1 MADGITPTPTPETAP
16 YWAAATAERLSIQ
29 RCRACSRHYFY
40 PRSFCPRCQSA
51 DVEWTDVSGRGRL
64 ISYVI
69 NYRPFPCTG
78 NGAPQVIALVELE
91 EGVRMLTNIVDSSGE
106 PEGLPLDAPVSVAF
120 EPRGDLKVPVFRL
133 DAVGP
138 VDAEVP
144 LEAGR

>member
-1 MADGITPTPTPETAP
+1 MAGGLAPTPTPETAP
-16 YWAAATAERLSIQ
+16 FWAAAAAGRLSIQ
-29 RCRACSRHYFY
+29 RCRTCGRHYFY
-40 PRSFCPRCQSA
+40 PRSFCPACQSA

-91 EGVRMLTNIVDSSGE
+91 EGVRMLTNIVDSSGQ

-133 DAVGP
+133 DAVL
-138 VDAEVP
+138 P
-144 LEAGR
+144 LAAALPREAVR

>member
-29 RCRACSRHYFY
+29 RCRACGRHYFY

-51 DVEWTDVSGRGRL
+51 DVEWTDASGRGRL

-78 NGAPQVIALVELE
+78 TGAPQVIALVELE
-91 EGVRMLTNIVDSSGE
+91 EGVRMLTNIVDSTGQ

-133 DAVGP
+133 DT
-138 VDAEVP
+138 P
-144 LEAGR
+144 LPLDTALPREGVR

>member
-1 MADGITPTPTPETAP
+1 MADGIIPTPTPETAP

-29 RCRACSRHYFY
+29 RCRACGRHYFY

-51 DVEWTDVSGRGRL
+51 DVEWTEVSGRGRL

-78 NGAPQVIALVELE
+78 TGAPQVIALVELE

-133 DAVGP
+133 DAV
-138 VDAEVP
+138 VP
-144 LEAGR
+144 ADPALPREAVR

>member
-1 MADGITPTPTPETAP
+1 MADGIIPTPTPETAP

-91 EGVRMLTNIVDSSGE
+91 EGVRMLTNIVDSSGQ

-133 DAVGP
+133 DAVVP
-138 VDAEVP
+138 VDSALP
-144 LEAGR
+144 REAVR

>member
-29 RCRACSRHYFY
+29 RCRACGRHYFY

-78 NGAPQVIALVELE
+78 TGAPQVIALVELE
-91 EGVRMLTNIVDSSGE
+91 EGVRMLTNIVVSSGQ

-133 DAVGP
+133 DPAL
-138 VDAEVP
+138 P
-144 LEAGR
+144 LEAVR

>member
-1 MADGITPTPTPETAP
+1 MTDGITPTPTPETAP

-133 DAVGP
+133 DTAVP
-138 VDAEVP
+138 AAAALP